1 MTNGRR
7 DSRYEARFPTQVTFG
22 KRRLSLLTEDLSYRG
37 VFLRTDTPPS
47 LRQLV
52 RVRIVVP
59 FVGRALDMH
68 GMTVHVVEHDNA
80 GGRVPGIGIQFYGL
94 DRDTREA
101 WETTVRHVASTA
113 PLATDQSPFALPS
126 DTPEPVRR
134 RFQRHTAVLTVKSWT
149 QTELDGLITRD
160 VSAGGAFIETSERVD
175 LGAPVMICIHH
186 PENGSTF
193 ILDGV
198 VRHVHTD
205 GLGVEFVGMDHTRR
219 QEVIEFVKGGIIVD
233 DERVE
238 ERVDEVGE

>member
-7 DSRYEARFPTQVTFG
+7 DSRFEARFPTQVTFG

-59 FVGRALDMH
+59 FVGRGLDMH
-68 GMTVHVVEHDNA
+68 GMTVHVVEHENA

-101 WETTVRHVASTA
+101 WETTVRHIAATA
-113 PLATDQSPFALPS
+113 PLAADQSPFTLPS

-134 RFQRHTAVLTVKSWT
+134 RFQRHTAVLTVKTGTHS
-149 QTELDGLITRD
+149 ELDKLVTRD
-160 VSAGGAFIETSERVD
+160 ISAGGTFIETNES
-175 LGAPVMICIHH
+175 LQPGAPVMVCVHH
-186 PENGSTF
+186 PENGTTL

-198 VRHVHTD
+198 VRHAHRD
-205 GLGVEFVGMDHTRR
+205 GVGIEFVGMDGHRR
-219 QEVIEFVKGGIIVD
+219 QEILEFVNSGIFID
-233 DERVE
+233 EERVE
-238 ERVDEVGE
+238 NQAG